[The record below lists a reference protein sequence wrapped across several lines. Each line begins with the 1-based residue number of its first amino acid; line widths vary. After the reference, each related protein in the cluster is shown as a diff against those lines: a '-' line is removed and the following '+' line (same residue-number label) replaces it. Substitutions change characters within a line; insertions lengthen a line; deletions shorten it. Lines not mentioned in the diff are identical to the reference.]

1 MDEKDPKLKVFKRR
15 EQHSKGFMVWAAISF
30 NGKTSLHFIEP
41 GAKINSQ
48 YYIDHVLKPF
58 LAKDAKRLFPD
69 GDFVFHQDSA
79 PSHVSKATTN
89 FMKDKMNFVNQR
101 RMVTK

>member
-58 LAKDAKRLFPD
+58 
-69 GDFVFHQDSA
+69 
-79 PSHVSKATTN
+79 
-89 FMKDKMNFVNQR
+89 
-101 RMVTK
+101 